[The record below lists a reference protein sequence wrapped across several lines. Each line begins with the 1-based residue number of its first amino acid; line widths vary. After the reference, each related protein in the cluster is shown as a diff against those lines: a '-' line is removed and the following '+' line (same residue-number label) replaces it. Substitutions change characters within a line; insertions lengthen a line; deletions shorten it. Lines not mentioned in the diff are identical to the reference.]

1 MAKKEKYTIQAEAG
15 LLVIFP
21 CYFWHSTIP
30 FTGDRERI
38 CISFNLIP
46 LDR

>member
-1 MAKKEKYTIQAEAG
+1 MQPEAG

-21 CYFWHSTIP
+21 CYFLHSTIP
-30 FTGDRERI
+30 FAGNSELI

-46 LDR
+46 LDN